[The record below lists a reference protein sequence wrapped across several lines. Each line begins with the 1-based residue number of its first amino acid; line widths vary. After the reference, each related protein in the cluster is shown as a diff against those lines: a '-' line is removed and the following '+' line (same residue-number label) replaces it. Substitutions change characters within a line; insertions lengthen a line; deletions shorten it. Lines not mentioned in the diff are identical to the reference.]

1 MARSMAFFSSV
12 KAGKK
17 RNITAIGMEMHWGIW
32 RKSMELK
39 MAPTSEVL
47 MKKLPAR

>member
-1 MARSMAFFSSV
+1 M
-12 KAGKK
+12 
-17 RNITAIGMEMHWGIW
+17 GMETHCGIW

-39 MAPTSEVL
+39 IEPTSEVL